1 MSENKIDKKYV
12 WATEDIYPSLELWE
26 KDFAFIKE
34 NADFSRFKG
43 KLGKKDGFLSC
54 MKEKERVLRVLDKVS
69 VYAYM
74 NYDKDTRN
82 SFYDSL
88 NQRVSM
94 LATTLSE
101 SLSFIVPE
109 LTKLKLKTLE
119 EYILDKDL
127 VEYNYFLKSLIKQK
141 KHVLSSKEEK
151 LLALLGQTTSSFK
164 DIFTKTDNAD
174 LPLSPISYEGKE
186 YPMSHGYYGL
196 YMHQGE
202 RGLREKV
209 FIEYYGAYLKMI
221 NTITSTY
228 FGNVKKNV
236 FYAKARKYDSV
247 LNMMLTDEDVNKGVY
262 KNLIKSVNK
271 SLPLLHKYMSVK
283 KKALS
288 LKKMYMY
295 DVYVPIVENA
305 ELSLSYD
312 EAYDLVVK
320 GLSVLGE
327 DYVGLLKKAKEERWL
342 DVFETEGKRSGAY
355 SICVY
360 DTHPFVLLNYQPT
373 THDVFTIAHEMGH
386 SIHSHFSNK
395 SQPYEKADY
404 RIFVAEVASTVNEVL
419 LARYMLNTSKD
430 VNLKKYLLTYLLEMI
445 RTTLYRQTQFSEFEE
460 FAHKS
465 VENGIP
471 LNKDNLTEEYRR
483 LNKKYYGKAV
493 CSEGLIGYE
502 WARIPHFYRAFY
514 VYKYA
519 TGIISALAI
528 SNRILTEGKPAIDDY
543 FKFLSSGGSD
553 SPVELLKLA
562 GVDLNSREPFESAFK
577 VFSDTLNEFID
588 LNEKNN

>member
-1 MSENKIDKKYV
+1 MQNKEINKKYV
-12 WATEDIYPSLELWE
+12 WATEDIYKDVDAWE
-26 KDFAFIKE
+26 KDFAFVKE
-34 NADFSRFKG
+34 NLDFSRFMG
-43 KLGKKDGFLSC
+43 KLSDKKTFLEC
-54 MKEKERVLRVLDKVS
+54 MKEKERVLRKLDTLS

-82 SFYDSL
+82 SFFDSL
-88 NQRVSM
+88 NQRVNM

-101 SLSFIVPE
+101 NLSFIVPE
-109 LTKLKLKTLE
+109 LTKCSLSVLND
-119 EYILDKDL
+119 YILDPSLK
-127 VEYNYFLKSLIKQK
+127 EYDYFLKSLIKQK
-141 KHVLSSKEEK
+141 KHVLSKNEEK
-151 LLALLGQTTSSFK
+151 LLALLGNTTSSFK

-174 LPLSPISYEGKE
+174 LPLKPVKYKGKE
-186 YPMSHGYYGL
+186 YPLSHGYYGV

-202 RGLREKV
+202 RGLRKKV
-209 FIEYYGAYLKMI
+209 FTEYYGAYLEMI
-221 NTITSTY
+221 NTISATY

-236 FYAKARKYDSV
+236 FYSKARKYKSV
-247 LNMMLTDEDVNKGVY
+247 LSMMLDDEDVNPRVY
-262 KNLIKSVNK
+262 KNLISSVNK

-283 KKALS
+283 KKTLS

-295 DVYVPIVENA
+295 DVYVPLVENA
-305 ELSLSYD
+305 ELSLSYED
-312 EAYDLVVK
+312 AYELVVE

-327 DYVGLLKKAKEERWL
+327 DYVNLLKRAKEERWI
-342 DVFETEGKRSGAY
+342 DVLETEGKRSGAY

-360 DTHPFVLLNYQPT
+360 DTHPFVLLNYQKT

-386 SIHSHFSNK
+386 SIHSYFSNK
-395 SQPYEKADY
+395 NQPYEKADY

-419 LARYMLNTSKD
+419 LIKHMIKTSKD
-430 VNLKKYLLTYLLEMI
+430 DNLKRYLLTYLLEMI

-460 FAHKS
+460 FAHTC

-471 LNKDNLTEEYRR
+471 LNKDNLTEEYRK
-483 LNKKYYGKAV
+483 LNKKYYGRSV
-493 CSEGLIGYE
+493 CSDGLIGYE

-519 TGIISALAI
+519 TGIISALHIA
-528 SNRILTEGKPAIDDY
+528 NRILTEGKPAIDDY

-562 GVDLNSREPFESAFK
+562 GVDLNKKEPFESAFN
-577 VFSDTLNEFID
+577 VFKNTLNEFIE
-588 LNEKNN
+588 LSK

>member
-1 MSENKIDKKYV
+1 MSEKKIDKNLV
-12 WATEDIYPSLELWE
+12 WATEDIYENLELWE
-26 KDFAFIKE
+26 KDFAFVKE
-34 NADFSRFKG
+34 NVDFSRYMG
-43 KLGKKDGFLSC
+43 KLGDKQAFLSC
-54 MKEKERVLRVLDKVS
+54 MKEKERVVRVLDKLS

-101 SLSFIVPE
+101 SLAFIVPE
-109 LTKLKLKTLE
+109 LTKLNVKTLNS
-119 EYILDKDL
+119 YILDKDL
-127 VEYNYFLKSLIKQK
+127 KDYDYFLKSLIKQK
-141 KHVLSSKEEK
+141 KHVLSYKEEK

-164 DIFTKTDNAD
+164 DIFTKADNAD
-174 LPLSPISYEGKE
+174 LPLSPIKYKGKE

-196 YMHQGE
+196 YLHTGE
-202 RGLREKV
+202 RGLRKKV
-209 FIEYYGAYLKMI
+209 FTEYYNAYLKMI

-236 FYAKARKYDSV
+236 FYSKARKYDSV
-247 LNMMLTDEDVNKGVY
+247 IQMMLDDEDVNTKVY
-262 KNLIKSVNK
+262 DNLIKSVNK
-271 SLPLLHKYMSVK
+271 SLPLLHKYVSVK
-283 KKALS
+283 KKTLGY
-288 LKKMYMY
+288 KKMYMY
-295 DVYVPIVENA
+295 DMYVPLVENA
-305 ELSLSYD
+305 ELSLSYN
-312 EAYDLVVK
+312 EAYDLVIK
-320 GLSVLGE
+320 GLEVLGE
-327 DYVGLLKKAKEERWL
+327 DYVSLLTRARDERWI
-342 DVFETEGKRSGAY
+342 DVMETEGKRSGAY

-395 SQPYEKADY
+395 NQPYEKADY

-419 LARYMLNTSKD
+419 LARYLLKTSTDK
-430 VNLKKYLLTYLLEMI
+430 NLKKYLLTYLLEMI

-465 VENGIP
+465 VENGVP

-483 LNKKYYGKAV
+483 LNKKYYGKSV
-493 CSEGLIGYE
+493 DSNGLIGYE

-528 SNRILTEGKPAIDDY
+528 SDRILNEGQTAINDY

-562 GVDLNSREPFESAFK
+562 GVDLNKKEPFESAFK
-577 VFSDTLNEFID
+577 VFKETLNEFIE
-588 LNEKNN
+588 LNK

>member
-1 MSENKIDKKYV
+1 MSENKINNKYV
-12 WATEDIYPSLELWE
+12 WATEDIYPTIETWE
-26 KDFAFIKE
+26 KDFAFVKDNI
-34 NADFSRFKG
+34 DFSRFKG
-43 KLGKKDGFLSC
+43 KLSDKKEFLNC
-54 MKEKERVLRVLDKVS
+54 MKEKERVVRVLDKLS

-74 NYDKDTRN
+74 NYDKDTKN

-101 SLSFIVPE
+101 NISFIVPE
-109 LTKLKLKTLE
+109 LTKLNSKTLE
-119 EYILDKDL
+119 EYIQDKDL
-127 VEYNYFLKSLIKQK
+127 SDYDYFLKSLIKQK
-141 KHVLSSKEEK
+141 KHILSYKEEK

-164 DIFTKTDNAD
+164 DIFTKADNAD
-174 LPLSPISYEGKE
+174 LQLAPITYEGKE

-209 FIEYYGAYLKMI
+209 FTEYYGAYLKMI
-221 NTITSTY
+221 NTITATY

-236 FYAKARKYDSV
+236 FYSKVRKYKSA
-247 LNMMLTDEDVNKGVY
+247 LEMMLDDEDVSPKVY

-283 KKALS
+283 KKTLG

-295 DVYVPIVENA
+295 DAYVPLVENA

-327 DYVGLLKKAKEERWL
+327 DYVNLLKKAKEDRWI
-342 DVFETEGKRSGAY
+342 DVLETEGKRSGAY

-386 SIHSHFSNK
+386 SLHSHFSNK
-395 SQPYEKADY
+395 NQPYEKADY

-419 LARYMLNTSKD
+419 LARHLLNTSND
-430 VNLKKYLLTYLLEMI
+430 INLKKYLLTYLLEMI

-460 FAHKS
+460 WAHKS
-465 VENGIP
+465 VENGVP
-471 LNKDNLTEEYRR
+471 LNKDNLTEKYRK
-483 LNKKYYGKAV
+483 LNEKYYGKAV

-528 SNRILTEGKPAIDDY
+528 SNRILTEGEPAINDY
-543 FKFLSSGGSD
+543 FKFLSSGGSN
-553 SPVELLKLA
+553 SPVELLLLA
-562 GVDLNSREPFESAFK
+562 GVDLNSEEPFNSAFK
-577 VFSDTLNEFID
+577 VFSDTLNEFIE
-588 LNEKNN
+588 LSKK